1 MHSLCM
7 PTKTISVRT
16 EAYERLRAARRYP
29 GESFSDV
36 VLRARWPEDTTTG
49 RELLELARRL
59 GPRLTSADLDRI
71 EAAKRLDAPPEDKWS
86 NR

>member
-7 PTKTISVRT
+7 ATKTISVRT

-49 RELLELARRL
+49 RELLDLARRS
-59 GPRLTSADLDRI
+59 GPRLTDADLDRI
-71 EAAKRLDAPPEDKWS
+71 DAANRLDAPPEDKWES
-86 NR
+86 R